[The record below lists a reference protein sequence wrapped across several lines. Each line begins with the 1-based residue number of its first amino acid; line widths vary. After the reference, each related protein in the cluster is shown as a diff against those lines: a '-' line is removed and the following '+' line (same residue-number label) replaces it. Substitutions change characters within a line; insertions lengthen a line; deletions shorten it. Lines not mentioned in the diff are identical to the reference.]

1 MAFLKISPKI
11 GDSAKMLADI
21 ERANTI
27 LRELKDIIYSLER
40 NGIEVEIKEEPE
52 NDSDSET

>member
-21 ERANTI
+21 ERANAI

-40 NGIEVEIKEEPE
+40 NGIDVEIKEEPE

>member
-40 NGIEVEIKEEPE
+40 NGIDVEIKEEPE

>member
-27 LRELKDIIYSLER
+27 LRELKDIVYSLER